1 MLNDELQYPFGMILI
16 LSRSSTLSLKLLFL
30 STKEVLVMRRGWP
43 PDIPLA
49 GSFDGAYSGTS
60 RTPSPTQQIQC
71 FPDKDKRGT
80 VKLQIR
86 YNPQPRWLGSPLKG
100 GTRVLSEFGGFP

>member
-60 RTPSPTQQIQC
+60 RTPSPTQNRECQTYS
-71 FPDKDKRGT
+71 FSLNSVLRG
-80 VKLQIR
+80 
-86 YNPQPRWLGSPLKG
+86 G
-100 GTRVLSEFGGFP
+100 GMAAVR

>member
-1 MLNDELQYPFGMILI
+1 MHLAFDSAEAAPSPTG
-16 LSRSSTLSLKLLFL
+16 TLSLKLLFL

-60 RTPSPTQQIQC
+60 RTPSPTQNRVCQTYS
-71 FPDKDKRGT
+71 FSLNS
-80 VKLQIR
+80 VLQ
-86 YNPQPRWLGSPLKG
+86 
-100 GTRVLSEFGGFP
+100 